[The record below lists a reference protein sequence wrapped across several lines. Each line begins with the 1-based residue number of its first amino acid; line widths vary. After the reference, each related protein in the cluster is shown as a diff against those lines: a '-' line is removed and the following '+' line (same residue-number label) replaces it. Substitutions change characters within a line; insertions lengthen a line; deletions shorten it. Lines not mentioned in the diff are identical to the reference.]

1 MTNWSSFTKKL
12 GVNAPI
18 EKLYWAW
25 STQEGIESW
34 FLRKAI
40 YTKLNGATRK
50 PEEPIQAGDEY
61 LWHWHG
67 FPDSVNE
74 ANKIVSANGK
84 DQLQF
89 YFTGNCLVTVSL
101 ESFKGQTIVSITQE
115 NIPEDQNPKTNLLV
129 GCGEGWTFYLA
140 NLKSILEGGV
150 DLRNKDEELTG
161 VINS

>member
-1 MTNWSSFTKKL
+1 MSEWSSFTKKI

-40 YTKLNGATRK
+40 YTTQNGATRK
-50 PEEPIQAGDEY
+50 PEEPIQAGDTY

-67 FPDSVNE
+67 FPDTVNE
-74 ANKIVSANGK
+74 ANKVVSANGK

-101 ESFKGQTIVSITQE
+101 KPFKAQTIVSITQE

-129 GCGEGWTFYLA
+129 GCGEG
-140 NLKSILEGGV
+140 
-150 DLRNKDEELTG
+150 
-161 VINS
+161 